1 MFAGRSTIWVLA
13 FSLFLLTGRPA
24 EGQSGK
30 ELRCRGR
37 GGAFTVDRIDAGTVS
52 MRFTASPR
60 AAGADGAGLEPG
72 TCSFVDR
79 VIESAEPLQVR
90 FAANSAQLTS
100 LTQELDDPY
109 AYWCFFVA
117 ERPKAFFM
125 AAEQRSC
132 ICGESVASTAPQN
145 AGAKAGGTAGKPDSA
160 AQQALN
166 RFLQTQ
172 PPAVNSAKSSQAGQA
187 GQAGQPAQSGQSGGG
202 IGGVLG
208 AAGAIVGTAG
218 KVATAASDV
227 ANAVSGAETRV
238 GAAAGTAAAKGIASA
253 IAGKGA
259 TVGTGASGGA
269 GATGGPSAGAANSAG
284 NANNA
289 AGEKAADPG
298 KNPPDEKTAND
309 AKAPEV
315 DPRPPVIT
323 EVSTVP
329 SARDLAFAFKSFAN
343 ITPHVEVATVPPVQ
357 GPDKRWSFPNF
368 RPANKIEQT
377 FLGTGPTIPLSSGIV
392 KLIAGGNKT
401 LGRYTANLMGALDP
415 GIVYYY
421 IISVRL
427 NDDPASEIRQ
437 MKGII
442 HSPGSNK
449 YEVRY
454 RGLYSDST
462 GGTRSRDIYAI
473 VSTSFVFATGDPAIL
488 STVPSALVPGVR
500 GTEAR
505 ADSGKRVYN
514 GAPADLLMTVTLME
528 RVGGDP
534 NKVKAAVHESF
545 LNAVGRLLVSP
556 TKPAGAVQLVTNS
569 IKDAMIGGD
578 SVIATSS
585 RLVTAAE
592 MKAMANNEAPKPTE
606 RGIAYDFFTEH
617 AGPGGAYR
625 VYFDVVSR

>member
-1 MFAGRSTIWVLA
+1 MIAHGRTCSVLA
-13 FSLFLLTGRPA
+13 VSLVFLLGA
-24 EGQSGK
+24 SAQGQGGH

-37 GGAFTVDRIDAGTVS
+37 GGAFAIDKIDSNTAS
-52 MRFTASPR
+52 LRFTAGTR
-60 AAGADGAGLEPG
+60 AAGAAGAGLDPG

-79 VIESAEPLQVR
+79 AVETVEPLQIH
-90 FAANSAQLTS
+90 FSANGAQLASVTR
-100 LTQELDDPY
+100 ELNDPY
-109 AYWCFFVA
+109 TYWCFFVA
-117 ERPKAFFM
+117 SGAKAFFM
-125 AAEQRSC
+125 AAEQRAC
-132 ICGESVASTAPQN
+132 TCGENPVS
-145 AGAKAGGTAGKPDSA
+145 DE
-160 AQQALN
+160 
-166 RFLQTQ
+166 
-172 PPAVNSAKSSQAGQA
+172 KSR
-187 GQAGQPAQSGQSGGG
+187 
-202 IGGVLG
+202 
-208 AAGAIVGTAG
+208 AAG
-218 KVATAASDV
+218 SSS
-227 ANAVSGAETRV
+227 ANSSSGSNSPE
-238 GAAAGTAAAKGIASA
+238 GTAAAGNDK
-253 IAGKGA
+253 
-259 TVGTGASGGA
+259 TVKDD
-269 GATGGPSAGAANSAG
+269 
-284 NANNA
+284 
-289 AGEKAADPG
+289 KALKDV
-298 KNPPDEKTAND
+298 
-309 AKAPEV
+309 V

-323 EVSTVP
+323 EVSAVP
-329 SARDLAFAFKSFAN
+329 SAKDIAFAFKSFAN
-343 ITPHVEVATVPPVQ
+343 VTPHVEVATVPPVQ
-357 GPDKRWSFPNF
+357 GPDKRWSFPDF

-392 KLIAGGNKT
+392 KLIAGGNKS

-415 GIVYYY
+415 GVVYYY

-473 VSTSFVFATGDPAIL
+473 VSTSFVFPTGDPAIL
-488 STVPSALVPGVR
+488 SAVPSALVPGVR

-505 ADSGKRVYN
+505 ADSGKRVYD
-514 GAPADLLMTVTLME
+514 GAPADLLMTVTLMQ

-592 MKAMANNEAPKPTE
+592 MKAMANTEAPKPTE
-606 RGIAYDFFTEH
+606 RGITYNFFTEY

-625 VYFDVVSR
+625 VYFEVVSR